1 VLPVPGRRSLLARVR
16 QHITPFA
23 VACSFFFVLGASA
36 IIGAVA
42 NIVSIQVALKTVGS
56 EAPLVIG
63 MAGTPK
69 PYQYENKLRIHS
81 TRGTITLPVHSGSVT
96 QIIGPVDLSIAAGE
110 TLSWDPGAD
119 LANVDYATKWV
130 FAISDVDGVTLTG
143 VGSDTFT
150 LNPGA
155 YIPEALVPPFSI
167 VAPATRAVRV
177 TLVVGIDYVAGGGDV
192 DL

>member
-1 VLPVPGRRSLLARVR
+1 M
-16 QHITPFA
+16 A
-23 VACSFFFVLGASA
+23 VAYSFFFVIGASA

-42 NIVSIQVALKTVGS
+42 NAISISQALKTVTS

-69 PYQYENKLRIHS
+69 PYQYENQARIH
-81 TRGTITLPVHSGSVT
+81 TQRGTVTLPVHAGSVT
-96 QIIGPVDLSIAAGE
+96 QIIGPVDLSIPSGA

-119 LANVDYATKWV
+119 LTGVDYATKWV
-130 FAISDVDGVTLTG
+130 YAQSDVDGVTLTG

-150 LNPGA
+150 LRPGA
-155 YIPEALVPPFSI
+155 YIPEALVPPFSL
-167 VAPATRAVRV
+167 VNGTGRDVRV
-177 TLVVGIDYVAGGGDV
+177 VLVVGIDYVAGGGDV